1 MEKWKII
8 HIYNIYIYNK
18 NETKGHPTP
27 RPTQPH
33 KRLHIRGLS

>member
-8 HIYNIYIYNK
+8 HILYIYNK

-27 RPTQPH
+27 RPTQLQSP
-33 KRLHIRGLS
+33 GD

>member
-8 HIYNIYIYNK
+8 HIYK

-33 KRLHIRGLS
+33 KRSYNHQGIKLIPR